1 LIHFYKRNY
10 GESSGGTNSIRSVV
24 VIDSSIDLY
33 DVSKDDSEEELVEEV
48 KVTDKEQSAIRTPCA
63 KT

>member
-10 GESSGGTNSIRSVV
+10 GESRGGTNSIRSVV

-33 DVSKDDSEEELVEEV
+33 DVKKDDSEEEFVEEV
-48 KVTDKEQSAIRTPCA
+48 KVTEN
-63 KT
+63 

>member
-10 GESSGGTNSIRSVV
+10 GESRGGTNSIRSLL

-33 DVSKDDSEEELVEEV
+33 DVNKDDTEEEFVEEV
-48 KVTDKEQSAIRTPCA
+48 KVTE
-63 KT
+63 KTECH